1 MDEKDYRWG
10 DKRNPDY
17 RDYKEGV
24 GAVRTE
30 FWSWAFWII
39 LVSVVLGGMG
49 WLINLASVPG
59 KIISK
64 TMDADNIIYNYE
76 WFHDYNAQYK
86 SRINQI
92 SGQKGMIKDVGDL
105 NTTEK
110 IRLNQE
116 LQAIRQSCRDIV
128 TRYNAN
134 ATKTNRSIFMG
145 KEAPEKLDITT
156 CET

>member
-1 MDEKDYRWG
+1 
-10 DKRNPDY
+10 
-17 RDYKEGV
+17 
-24 GAVRTE
+24 
-30 FWSWAFWII
+30 
-39 LVSVVLGGMG
+39 
-49 WLINLASVPG
+49 
-59 KIISK
+59 
-64 TMDADNIIYNYE
+64 MDADNIIYNYE